1 MFKEPI
7 TEEDKAQPLEENKN
21 ESDDEVDKVSDLSQD
36 SINTEVSKRRKK
48 DLRDVAKN
56 HEFRT
61 EQEIY
66 AEFDQFKERVQEQRK
81 INSGQVPE
89 VEVDSD

>member
-36 SINTEVSKRRKK
+36 PINTEVSKKRTKK
-48 DLRDVAKN
+48 DLRDAAKN
-56 HEFRT
+56 HEFRS

-66 AEFDQFKERVQEQRK
+66 SEFDQFKERVQEQRK
-81 INSGQVPE
+81 INSGKVPE
-89 VEVDSD
+89 V

>member
-7 TEEDKAQPLEENKN
+7 TEEDKAQPLEDNKN

-36 SINTEVSKRRKK
+36 PINTEVSKKRTKK

-56 HEFRT
+56 HEFRS

-81 INSGQVPE
+81 INSGKVPE
-89 VEVDSD
+89 V

>member
-36 SINTEVSKRRKK
+36 PINTEVSKKRTKK

-56 HEFRT
+56 HEFRS

-81 INSGQVPE
+81 INSGKVPE
-89 VEVDSD
+89 V

>member
-7 TEEDKAQPLEENKN
+7 TEEDKAQPLEDNKN

-36 SINTEVSKRRKK
+36 PINTEVSKKRTKK
-48 DLRDVAKN
+48 DLRDAAKN
-56 HEFRT
+56 HEFRS

-81 INSGQVPE
+81 INSGKVPE
-89 VEVDSD
+89 V

>member
-7 TEEDKAQPLEENKN
+7 TEEDEAQPLEENKN
-21 ESDDEVDKVSDLSQD
+21 ESDDEVDKVSNLSQEQ
-36 SINTEVSKRRKK
+36 INTEVSKRRKN

-56 HEFRT
+56 HKFRS
-61 EQEIY
+61 EQDIY
-66 AEFDQFKERVQEQRK
+66 AELDQFKESVQEQTNIK
-81 INSGQVPE
+81 SGNVPV